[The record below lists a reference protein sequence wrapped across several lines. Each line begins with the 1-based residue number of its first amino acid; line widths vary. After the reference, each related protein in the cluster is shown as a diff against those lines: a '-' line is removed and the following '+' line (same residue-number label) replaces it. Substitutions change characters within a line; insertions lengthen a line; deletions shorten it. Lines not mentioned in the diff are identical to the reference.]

1 MTLTIQDV
9 AALAPRSFQSGLN
22 ISNVRRCV
30 FRGREEDF
38 IFFIA
43 GATLYFVW
51 LGASAAS
58 SSQTSASS
66 SAPANIR
73 LMASLVAAQTLQ
85 DCGLYTDPPLPRCTD
100 VARLISFRHIIA
112 ENFKISVLID

>member
-22 ISNVRRCV
+22 ISNDRRCV

-66 SAPANIR
+66 SSPANIR